1 MKPKEKETK
10 ENTIKWLFWHINE
23 INTNALSQEISK
35 EDLMLNEKTLKEISD
50 CIEWVKSK

>member
-1 MKPKEKETK
+1 MTAKEKAIK

-23 INTNALSQEISK
+23 INNNALSQELSK
-35 EDLMLNEKTLKEISD
+35 EDIALNEKTLKEISD